1 MNIDRFRV
9 NVIGRIL
16 LLIATIFLFVY
27 ILMNSTLLMLT
38 ILLGVVIV
46 YQIYGLIHLVEKT
59 NRELQRFFQSIQY
72 DDFTQSFTGKSFGK
86 SFDSLRKSFSQIIQ
100 RFLKLRSEKE
110 EQFRYLQTVI
120 KHIGVGL
127 ISYKSNGDVELFNNA
142 AQRLLNTRH
151 IKNIKS
157 LDKFSETMVNTLR
170 HLKAGENI
178 LLKIES
184 NENTLFISIR
194 ATQFILKG
202 ELYTLASLQDIQPEI
217 EREHMAKELEIAW
230 NVQKSLLPAK
240 NPHIPGFDIAGMCKP
255 AEEVGGDYYDF
266 IPLGK
271 YKIGMIVGD
280 VSGKGIPASFYMTLT
295 KGFIQSHIN
304 ENTSP
309 KEVLIKVNE
318 LMAKTI
324 DRRSFVTM
332 FIAILDWKSRKIV
345 CARAGHNP
353 AIHYSS
359 RTRESI
365 LIKPCGIALGWRDT
379 ETFSKNIREYQLQL
393 DDNDWFIM
401 YTDGFIES
409 RDAKSREFGE
419 DGLIRVLKENEGEN
433 AQHMVGVIFDR
444 VMNFSHSSSQED
456 DMTII
461 GIKAL
466 PFD

>member
-9 NVIGRIL
+9 IVIGRIL

-38 ILLGVVIV
+38 ILLGVMIV
-46 YQIYGLIHLVEKT
+46 YQVYGLIRSVEKT

-86 SFDSLRKSFSQIIQ
+86 SFDNLRKSFSQITQ

-127 ISYKSNGDVELFNNA
+127 ISYKSNGDVELYNNA
-142 AQRLLNTRH
+142 AQRLLNTRS

-170 HLKAGENI
+170 QLKAGENV

-202 ELYTLASLQDIQPEI
+202 ELYTLVSLQDIQPEI

-240 NPHIPGFDIAGMCKP
+240 NPDIPGFDIAGMCKP

-271 YKIGMIVGD
+271 HKIGMIVGD
-280 VSGKGIPASFYMTLT
+280 VSGKGISASFYMTLT

-318 LMAKTI
+318 LMANTI

-332 FIAILDWKSRKIV
+332 FIAILDWKTRKIV

-353 AIHYSS
+353 AIHYSTK
-359 RTRESI
+359 TRECV
-365 LIKPCGIALGWRDT
+365 LVKPSGIALGWRNR
-379 ETFSKNIREYQLQL
+379 ETFSKSIREYQLQL

-409 RDAKSREFGE
+409 RDEESREFGE
-419 DGLIRVLKENEGEN
+419 SGLIRVLKENEQEN
-433 AQHMVGVIFDR
+433 AQHMVGIIFDR
-444 VMNFSHSSSQED
+444 VMNFSHSSGQED

-466 PFD
+466 PGK